1 MEVIHGCEQDLSST
15 WADIAKILSLQIWE
29 EHLQPLVLK
38 QESSRLDDGRDPRVR
53 AGLVL
58 HLRGHH
64 PPHWQAQTGHLS
76 RWGCFNNICIMNY
89 CYLLQT
95 LCFRRK
101 HQQPRAFMYKIK
113 NISGVHDVR
122 RAGGLVLRCPGDPWA
137 DWTWMSYS
145 GSGDLD
151 LILIKWWWHRWWW
164 SWQGGRQ
171 WQWW

>member
-15 WADIAKILSLQIWE
+15 LADIAKILSLHIWE
-29 EHLQPLVLK
+29 EQLQPLVLK

-95 LCFRRK
+95 LFSQETPTTSSIYVQNQK
-101 HQQPRAFMYKIK
+101 H
-113 NISGVHDVR
+113 
-122 RAGGLVLRCPGDPWA
+122 LRCPRCPPSWRSCSP
-137 DWTWMSYS
+137 TPRRPLSR
-145 GSGDLD
+145 LN
-151 LILIKWWWHRWWW
+151 LNVILWIRW
-164 SWQGGRQ
+164 SWFNLNLI
-171 WQWW
+171 